1 MTSLATPAHRSAGTS
16 YVERPSTRRL
26 LTAAALAGPFFFTS
40 VIAQM
45 LTRDGFELRVHPISQ
60 LSTGDLG
67 WIQMATFVV
76 AGAGVIALAV
86 ARRRLVRDGTGRRLV
101 PLFTGIFGAGL
112 VLAGLFVMDPE
123 YGFPAG
129 TPEGPAVG
137 MSWHSIVHSAAAA
150 TAFTALAGACIVL
163 VVRSVRRRAIVP
175 AVGNL
180 VVAIILL
187 LPMSSTEASLQIAF
201 NGVVAFTWTT
211 VHALRL
217 RRLA

>member
-1 MTSLATPAHRSAGTS
+1 MTSLTAPARPAGTS
-16 YVERPSTRRL
+16 YAARSSTRRL

-40 VIAQM
+40 VTAQM
-45 LTRDGFELRVHPISQ
+45 LMRDGFDLRVHPISL

-67 WIQMATFVV
+67 WIQMATFAL

-86 ARRRLVRDGTGRRLV
+86 ARRRLVRDGAGRRLV

-129 TPEGPAVG
+129 TPDGPAAT

-175 AVGNL
+175 AIGNL

-187 LPMSSTEASLQIAF
+187 LPLSSREASLQMAF

-211 VHALRL
+211 VHALWL